1 MKILQLIDSLEA
13 GGAERMAVQ
22 LANELAATGHD
33 SFLCA
38 TRKEGLLKQ
47 TIQAH
52 VHYLFADK
60 KGKLGLSAVL
70 RIRAF
75 VKKHGITIIHAH
87 SSSFFT
93 AVLVKLLRPG
103 IKLVWHDHY
112 GNAEQ
117 LQLRPRHLLASTSRI
132 FNGVISVNE
141 TLKLWSEDNLH
152 VHEVRYF
159 RNFVSHSGNEQEGLI
174 TALPGIAGK
183 RVIHLANLREQKDHL
198 TLFKAFEKLLTS
210 YPEWTLLLVGQ
221 DFEDRYSQELHGWVA
236 AHNLSSHIKFLGTR
250 LDVTAIL
257 KDVSLGVLSSK
268 SEGLPVALLEYGLA
282 ALPVVVTDVGACK
295 EVVQDYGYLVPAG
308 DVNALF
314 QGLMNVLTNLEESK
328 LRGIRFQRH
337 VSTTFGAQAY
347 ITQLVAFYKHIS

>member
-52 VHYLFADK
+52 VHYLFAEK

-93 AVLVKLLRPG
+93 AVLVKLLRPS
-103 IKLVWHDHY
+103 IKVVWHDHY
-112 GNAEQ
+112 GHAEQ
-117 LQLRPRHLLASTSRI
+117 LQVRPKLLLALTSSL

-159 RNFVSHSGNEQEGLI
+159 RNFVSHPSKGQEVLI

-183 RVIHLANLREQKDHL
+183 RVVHLANLRGQKDHI
-198 TLFKAFEKLLTS
+198 TLFKAFERLLVS

-268 SEGLPVALLEYGLA
+268 SEGLPVALLEYGMA

-295 EVVQDYGYLVPAG
+295 EVVQDYGCLVPAG

-314 QGLMNVLTNLEESK
+314 QGLMDVLTNLEESK
-328 LRGIRFQRH
+328 LRGIRFQSH